1 MIENLEASL
10 QNNASEAEECILQE
24 INILKNKKS
33 LIMKNP
39 SILGTF
45 LSPQIHQQ
53 FANFPSP

>member
-10 QNNASEAEECILQE
+10 QNNASEAEECIRQE

-39 SILGTF
+39 SILGIS
-45 LSPQIHQQ
+45 LLL
-53 FANFPSP
+53 FALFIVLL